1 MLHTVHEYVQYTF
14 WLIHKHDVLFC
25 LLKKNQNAPRLSE
38 YSQVRGG
45 GDVKTFRW
53 DGIKGCKYK
62 TFFKKNLNASKPS
75 EHPPQVEE
83 CLKV

>member
-25 LLKKNQNAPRLSE
+25 LLEKNQNAPRLSE

-45 GDVKTFRW
+45 EMSKRLGA
-53 DGIKGCKYK
+53 IKGCKYK